1 MVGAGISFPSVPLA
15 NEIVSQCK
23 VTASEYGRSGEPK
36 TQDPLNLYSH
46 WFETAY
52 GEPNQRQGY
61 LRKLIEEKQITHA
74 NFRLAHLLLNDK
86 ISNIVVTTNFDDFL
100 SKALTLFGKRHI
112 VCDHPQTVGRIN
124 YAEPDLQI
132 VHLHG
137 TYWFYDCCNLRGEI
151 QDRSQ
156 QSQRTTSTMAALL
169 DMILWSRSPLVVGY
183 SGWEGDVF
191 MNAFQ
196 RRLASPLGSNAY
208 WFTFRR
214 DLLDSMPP
222 WLKHHPN
229 VRFVVPSEPAARTAD
244 AKLSSE
250 SATATSE
257 VRQTEASGLPAIRDT
272 VPLLPA
278 DRVLDALIRAFDL
291 ELPRLTK
298 DPLGFFAEQLDKS
311 LPKDEASDK
320 DADIYAIKNVVER
333 IKRAK
338 QKELAEPVTATA
350 ELLESA
356 FEEIRDALRRA
367 DYRQAIQLAC
377 QVSLSGLSVERLNEL
392 AEAAWLAAFKLYD
405 NSAEEISAYD
415 LFVEISDKL
424 AALRPD
430 PNSSNNARVA
440 QALVNKGVTLGD
452 IEEALTVYDQVVQR
466 YGDAPES
473 ALCEQVAR
481 ALINKGVT
489 LGALNRSEEALTVYD
504 QVVRRY
510 GDSPAPTLREL
521 VARSLLN
528 KGVRLGELNRPEE
541 ELALYDQV
549 VERFGDAPEPAL
561 GERVAKA
568 LFNKG
573 VTLGALN
580 RNEEALTAY
589 DEVLRRF
596 DNAPELALRELVAK
610 TLVNKGV
617 KLVGVNRSEE
627 ALQTYEQ
634 VVQRFGEAPEPTLR
648 KRVASALN
656 GIGFQSLIDAKD
668 FRLKND
674 ENSAREK
681 FRKAQES
688 LTAAGEREPD
698 NPVILGNLAY
708 LAFLSGRKD
717 ESRELLR
724 RAISLGGEKIRQGEL
739 EDASIN
745 PLPEDD
751 EFCDLVRSIPV
762 PPAAPTA

>member
-1 MVGAGISFPSVPLA
+1 
-15 NEIVSQCK
+15 
-23 VTASEYGRSGEPK
+23 
-36 TQDPLNLYSH
+36 
-46 WFETAY
+46 
-52 GEPNQRQGY
+52 
-61 LRKLIEEKQITHA
+61 
-74 NFRLAHLLLNDK
+74 
-86 ISNIVVTTNFDDFL
+86 
-100 SKALTLFGKRHI
+100 
-112 VCDHPQTVGRIN
+112 
-124 YAEPDLQI
+124 
-132 VHLHG
+132 
-137 TYWFYDCCNLRGEI
+137 
-151 QDRSQ
+151 
-156 QSQRTTSTMAALL
+156 
-169 DMILWSRSPLVVGY
+169 
-183 SGWEGDVF
+183 
-191 MNAFQ
+191 
-196 RRLASPLGSNAY
+196 
-208 WFTFRR
+208 
-214 DLLDSMPP
+214 
-222 WLKHHPN
+222 
-229 VRFVVPSEPAARTAD
+229 
-244 AKLSSE
+244 
-250 SATATSE
+250 
-257 VRQTEASGLPAIRDT
+257 
-272 VPLLPA
+272 
-278 DRVLDALIRAFDL
+278 
-291 ELPRLTK
+291 
-298 DPLGFFAEQLDKS
+298 
-311 LPKDEASDK
+311 
-320 DADIYAIKNVVER
+320 
-333 IKRAK
+333 
-338 QKELAEPVTATA
+338 
-350 ELLESA
+350 
-356 FEEIRDALRRA
+356 
-367 DYRQAIQLAC
+367 
-377 QVSLSGLSVERLNEL
+377 
-392 AEAAWLAAFKLYD
+392 
-405 NSAEEISAYD
+405 
-415 LFVEISDKL
+415 
-424 AALRPD
+424 
-430 PNSSNNARVA
+430 
-440 QALVNKGVTLGD
+440 
-452 IEEALTVYDQVVQR
+452 
-466 YGDAPES
+466 
-473 ALCEQVAR
+473 
-481 ALINKGVT
+481 
-489 LGALNRSEEALTVYD
+489 
-504 QVVRRY
+504 
-510 GDSPAPTLREL
+510 